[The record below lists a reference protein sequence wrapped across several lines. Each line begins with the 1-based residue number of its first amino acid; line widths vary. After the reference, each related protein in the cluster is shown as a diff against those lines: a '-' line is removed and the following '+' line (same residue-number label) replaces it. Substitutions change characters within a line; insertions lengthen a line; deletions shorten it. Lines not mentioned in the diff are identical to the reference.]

1 MMERCEGVVMVVV
14 CMVSCGVKNVFKF
27 IFLVLYN
34 RMILTCDLP
43 PDGEYYCE
51 GT

>member
-1 MMERCEGVVMVVV
+1 MERGEGVVMVVV
-14 CMVSCGVKNVFKF
+14 CMVSCDVKNVFKL

-43 PDGEYYCE
+43 PEEEYYWE